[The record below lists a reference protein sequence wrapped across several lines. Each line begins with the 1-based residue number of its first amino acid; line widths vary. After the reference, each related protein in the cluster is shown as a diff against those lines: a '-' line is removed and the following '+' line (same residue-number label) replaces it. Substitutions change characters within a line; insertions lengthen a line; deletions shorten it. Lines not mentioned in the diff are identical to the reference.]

1 MNYVSDC
8 SENPFF
14 KVRKKRLKRK
24 ARPAPPAGG
33 VGHAQIYY
41 LISVRKKTHYF

>member
-1 MNYVSDC
+1 MNCVSDC

-14 KVRKKRLKRK
+14 EARKKRLQRK
-24 ARPAPPAGG
+24 ARPDPPAGG

-41 LISVRKKTHYF
+41 PIMIF